1 MPNSSFPNPEPSVTN
16 TWDRPVVFDHA
27 MDCIAWMANVIDENV
42 QLIEQE
48 ERWYEDTSGHNFF
61 DQIFPWILKSFRP
74 KYER

>member
-1 MPNSSFPNPEPSVTN
+1 MPNSSFTNPEPSPTPG
-16 TWDRPVVFDHA
+16 TDRWIFDHA

-61 DQIFPWILKSFRP
+61 DQIFPWILKSLRP